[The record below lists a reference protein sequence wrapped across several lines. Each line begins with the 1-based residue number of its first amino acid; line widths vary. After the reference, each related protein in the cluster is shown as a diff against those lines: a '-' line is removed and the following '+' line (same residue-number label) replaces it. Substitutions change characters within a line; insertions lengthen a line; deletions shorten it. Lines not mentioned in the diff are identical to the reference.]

1 MTFLFQ
7 SAVQQLY
14 ELRDHYFEH
23 NPIEKAH
30 LKNEEIEAK
39 LKETL
44 VVLDY
49 VQGAYYCTQFVPT
62 VSSHVIL
69 LIKPKISWPSD
80 SPYLLWKKCMN
91 SVGRI
96 QSLIIKL

>member
-1 MTFLFQ
+1 MTFFFQ

-49 VQGAYYCTQFVPT
+49 VQGVYSCTQFVPT
-62 VSSHVIL
+62 VSSRH
-69 LIKPKISWPSD
+69 SS
-80 SPYLLWKKCMN
+80 C
-91 SVGRI
+91 
-96 QSLIIKL
+96 